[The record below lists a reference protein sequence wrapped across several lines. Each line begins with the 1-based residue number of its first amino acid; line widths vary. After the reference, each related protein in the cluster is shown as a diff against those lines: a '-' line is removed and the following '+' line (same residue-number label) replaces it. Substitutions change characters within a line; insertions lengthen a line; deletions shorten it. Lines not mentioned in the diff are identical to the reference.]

1 MDESQ
6 SIVTTLRR
14 DLNCLADSDR
24 STRRRALERL
34 QKLLLQGERNHS
46 STYVADLQ
54 VAWDDTIL
62 KNILKALNDSVEK
75 CRELSILIING
86 VVNRIQKV
94 DETVALVIPV
104 IAQRMGH
111 LPLVES
117 SEEIRLQM
125 MNFICSGC
133 IERCSEGT
141 LKHVAQEL
149 TEVLCISLGD
159 QFHEIKKGA
168 SRAIVMLMEHS
179 NGIFSE
185 MSEQLLRALLP
196 NIGHTHSKVRI
207 ATLEAIN
214 SVVLCGLPAG
224 TVAEL
229 LIPSLKVLAL
239 DRTIGVREL
248 FFTYIAGW
256 LGYAIDIK
264 DRENQLRLNDTLDPM
279 TYAPQ
284 LLPLLLLGLSD
295 ESVDVAEKT
304 LLLVEGVGELYMKFQ
319 CSSEIDIRKMV
330 NKEAFRTRV
339 ESYTG
344 SADRLAGNH
353 QMEEE
358 AEGHLQHGSS
368 GFELPPPYKG
378 RPGKGCRMMVQ
389 AYLEQLMNPV
399 QKDLK
404 KWTSNVRLGAA
415 RVLYALL
422 ILAEEKVA
430 DYLDTLVPCLCSAV
444 SDDDLAVAQH
454 AINALHVLG
463 CHVLPDYWLPLVI
476 DQLIP
481 SLTSQAQVAN
491 GLCVLARLL
500 YGMPSHAVKES
511 TVMKITKLLYGA
523 NLGFSDYSAIRQQLL
538 AVLENLIEK
547 GGVLCQSSSLEISL
561 LLLQLQ
567 CVEDDDNTHQL
578 AVTMMNNFAR
588 VIGLNSGKD
597 LYAKHVESIIG
608 VIISGHSEW
617 TGTSSGAFLFETFL
631 ENAGSCVGP
640 YLETLLPVFIDCLN
654 AERDPVLRLK
664 LLPLLDKLFQMDELS
679 IWWQPLA
686 FNIIGQ
692 ILLPCSAWHIG
703 KVAAEIRHAAMA
715 ALGTLLGRDLCSQEY
730 LGAFLRSQH
739 LLSNVTSC
747 LEEDYYTDTRRV
759 SCNVIEHIL
768 RIVGLEFDD
777 GQIATASKSLLK
789 RLDDS
794 NDIVRLAIL
803 PAISKFLIVASLPNK
818 NFDIKGFLSNLILH
832 MGDLNDKIQDG
843 VYKVIKEYASQKP
856 EIVFEVAKRAQER
869 HQNIKCCDQLLQ
881 FAASKMGQVIQ

>member
-1 MDESQ
+1 MDDSQ
-6 SIVTTLRR
+6 SIVTALRR

-34 QKLLLQGERNHS
+34 QKQLLQGEINHS

-86 VVNRIQKV
+86 VVCRIQQV
-94 DETVALVIPV
+94 DETVALVIPL

-111 LPLVES
+111 LPLIES

-133 IERCSEGT
+133 IKRCSENT
-141 LKHVAQEL
+141 LKLVAQEL
-149 TEVLCISLGD
+149 TQVLCISLGD

-185 MSEQLLRALLP
+185 MLEELLRALLP

-224 TVAEL
+224 MVAEL
-229 LIPSLKVLAL
+229 LVPSIKALAL

-248 FFTYIAGW
+248 FFAYIAGW
-256 LGYAIDIK
+256 LGYAFDIN
-264 DRENQLRLNDTLDPM
+264 DTGNRQCLNDALDPR

-295 ESVDVAEKT
+295 ESTDVAEKT
-304 LLLVEGVGELYMKFQ
+304 LHLVEGVGELYMKFQ
-319 CSSEIDIRKMV
+319 CSGETDIGKMV
-330 NKEAFRTRV
+330 NKEAFGTRI
-339 ESYTG
+339 ESCID
-344 SADRLAGNH
+344 SADVLAGNH
-353 QMEEE
+353 QMEEC
-358 AEGHLQHGSS
+358 AGSHPQHGSV

-378 RPGKGCRMMVQ
+378 RPGKGCCMMVQ
-389 AYLEQLMNPV
+389 ACLGELINPV
-399 QKDLK
+399 QKDLIQ
-404 KWTSNVRLGAA
+404 WTSNVRLGAA
-415 RVLYALL
+415 RILYALL
-422 ILAEEKVA
+422 ILGEEKVVE
-430 DYLDTLVPCLCSAV
+430 YLDTLVPCLCSAV
-444 SDDDLAVAQH
+444 SDDDIAVAQH

-463 CHVLPDYWLPLVI
+463 CHVLPDYWLALVL
-476 DQLIP
+476 DQVIT
-481 SLTSQAQVAN
+481 SQMSQAQVAN
-491 GLCVLARLL
+491 GLLVLAGLL
-500 YGMPSHAVKES
+500 YGTPSHAVKES
-511 TVMKITKLLYGA
+511 TVMKVTKQLYGA
-523 NLGFSDYSAIRQQLL
+523 NLGFSDYPAIRQQLL

-567 CVEDDDNTHQL
+567 CLEGDSKTHQL
-578 AVTMMNNFAR
+578 AITMVNNFAR

-597 LYAKHVESIIG
+597 LYAKHMESIIG
-608 VIISGHSEW
+608 VIISGYSEW
-617 TGTSSGAFLFETFL
+617 TGTSSGAFLFQTFL
-631 ENAGSCVGP
+631 ESAGSCVGC
-640 YLETLLPVFIDCLN
+640 YLETLLPVFTDCLN
-654 AERDPVLRLK
+654 AERDPVLRLRI
-664 LLPLLDKLFQMDELS
+664 LPLLDKLFEMDELG

-686 FNIIGQ
+686 LHIIGG

-715 ALGTLLGRDLCSQEY
+715 ALGTFLGRDLCRQENLGTLLHSQ
-730 LGAFLRSQH
+730 Q
-739 LLSNVTSC
+739 LLSIVTFC

-768 RIVGLEFDD
+768 RIVGFEFNDE
-777 GQIATASKSLLK
+777 QIVTASKSLLK

-794 NDIVRLAIL
+794 NDTVRLAIL
-803 PAISKFLIVASLPNK
+803 PAISEFLIVASLPNR

-832 MGDLNDKIQDG
+832 MEDLNEKIQVLNGDMTHLIEEVDQPSHLKDSSG
-843 VYKVIKEYASQKP
+843 VSSKSMKECTK
-856 EIVFEVAKRAQER
+856 
-869 HQNIKCCDQLLQ
+869 
-881 FAASKMGQVIQ
+881 